1 MTTFQSDWSQEE
13 TVDENRGLAKLIQQK
28 TKLINFQFMGTQIT
42 LHLTCNTQD

>member
-1 MTTFQSDWSQEE
+1 MTTFQSDWPQEE
-13 TVDENRGLAKLIQQK
+13 TVDENRGLAE